1 MIRYLLPAALFV
13 VLVVFL
19 GVGLNRDPS
28 MVPSPLIDKPAPAF
42 TLPLLKK
49 PEQSFSNH
57 DLTGDVSLVNVW
69 ATWCVAC
76 YDEHP
81 VLVELARTGQVP
93 IYGLNLKDQRP
104 AARRWLRELGNPY
117 SAIAF
122 DKDGRVA
129 IDWGVYGAPE
139 TFVVD
144 SQGIIRY
151 KHIGPLTGD
160 VLTDTILPLVRRLRE
175 G

>member
-1 MIRYLLPAALFV
+1 MLRYLLPAALFA

-19 GVGLNRDPS
+19 GLGLNRDPS

-42 TLPLLKK
+42 SLPHLKH
-49 PEQSFSNH
+49 PAQRFTH
-57 DLTGDVSLVNVW
+57 RDLRGNVSLVNVW

-76 YDEHP
+76 YGEHP
-81 VLVELARTGQVP
+81 VLVALARSGQVP
-93 IYGLNLKDQRP
+93 IYGLNLKDKRP
-104 AARRWLRELGNPY
+104 AAIRWLRELGDPY
-117 SAIAF
+117 AAIAF
-122 DKDGRVA
+122 DADGRVA

-144 SQGIIRY
+144 SGGIIRY
-151 KHIGPLTGD
+151 KHIGPLTAE
-160 VLTDTILPLVRRLRE
+160 VLTETILPLVRRLRE